1 MNLIT
6 EFHNPLSKTDI
17 TTKKKKKALFLQ
29 DLEEAERKAARTQP
43 SMTDAHRES
52 RPQQQNVR
60 SSQGHT

>member
-17 TTKKKKKALFLQ
+17 TAKKKKALFLQ
-29 DLEEAERKAARTQP
+29 DLEEAERKAVRIQP
-43 SMTDAHRES
+43 SMTDAHRKS
-52 RPQQQNVR
+52 HPRQQNVR

>member
-17 TTKKKKKALFLQ
+17 TAKKKKALFLQ
-29 DLEEAERKAARTQP
+29 DLEEAERKAARIQP
-43 SMTDAHRES
+43 SMTDAHRKS
-52 RPQQQNVR
+52 HPQQQNVR